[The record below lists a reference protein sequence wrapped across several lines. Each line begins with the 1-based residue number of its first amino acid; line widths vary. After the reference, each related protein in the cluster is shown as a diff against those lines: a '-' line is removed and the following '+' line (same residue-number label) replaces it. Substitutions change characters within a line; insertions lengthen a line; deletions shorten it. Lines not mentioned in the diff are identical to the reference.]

1 MKMMSSPPTISD
13 STRELSVVC
22 RLLMAAWPKPLL
34 TNRLIKCSMVRDCG
48 IREICPC
55 ISDVGRM
62 AMATSQ

>member
-1 MKMMSSPPTISD
+1 M
-13 STRELSVVC
+13 
-22 RLLMAAWPKPLL
+22 MAAWPKPLL